1 MRSHIWIHIKENIST
16 GMRTRHS
23 SQKWQHVSH
32 WGGLSSFLFA
42 TDKILKIVAGKSTH
56 TCAIACMSQ
65 YDGLGNH
72 SAMLCVHVRL
82 FATPWTVAHQS
93 PLFMHSQGKHIGVG
107 CHALLLRIFPTQR
120 SNPCFLRL
128 LRCQVGSLPL
138 APPGKSLKYSRLLFY
153 LFSNSIR
160 GKIPLVQ
167 WKIYYV
173 LFR

>member
-32 WGGLSSFLFA
+32 WGGLSAFLFA
-42 TDKILKIVAGKSTH
+42 TDKILKIIAGKSTH
-56 TCAIACMSQ
+56 TCATVCMSQ

-72 SAMLCVHVRL
+72 KSNAVWL
-82 FATPWTVAHQS
+82 FATPWTVTHQS
-93 PLFMHSQGKHIGVG
+93 PLFMHSQGKHFGVG
-107 CHALLLRIFPTQR
+107 CHALLLRIVPTQR
-120 SNPCFLRL
+120 SNPCLLHL

-153 LFSNSIR
+153 LSSNSSP
-160 GKIPLVQ
+160 GKTPLVQ
-167 WKIYYV
+167 WRIYYV